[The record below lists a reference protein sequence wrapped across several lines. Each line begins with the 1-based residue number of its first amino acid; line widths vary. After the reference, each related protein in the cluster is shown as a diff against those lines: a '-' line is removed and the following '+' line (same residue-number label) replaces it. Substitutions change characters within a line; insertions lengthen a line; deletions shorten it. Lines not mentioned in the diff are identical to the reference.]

1 LRDGRGKIRI
11 FSRRDAEAQK
21 RYFNHCAEKKIF
33 SALRLRILRLKNPD
47 YSILS
52 ILTKIIFLFFLI
64 ASTSNSTK
72 EIIVSK
78 KITVG
83 ILGAT
88 SYTGME
94 LIRHLAYHE
103 YVSIGFISSRSNPN
117 EPLSQIFPELR
128 GIFDGTLLS
137 PEDAQKKSVD
147 CVFSCLPHA
156 VSADLLV
163 PFINKGTRVIDLS
176 ADFRIKD
183 PAVYEKWYK
192 HVHPNIGLLAKAV
205 YGLPEH
211 YRKQI
216 ATAAILA
223 NPGCYVTSVLL
234 PLLPVFKHSA
244 SKVEWVIADSKS
256 GVSGAGRA
264 LKQNV
269 HFVEAN
275 ENFSA
280 YAVGHVHRHTPEM
293 EQELSFAAGK
303 PVSLTFTP
311 HLVPINRGILSTIYI
326 KTSLSAGECHEIAAA
341 AYQNE
346 PFVRMRQPDDLP
358 SVHNV
363 AYTNFCDIVFT
374 AGTHG
379 HPVIAVSALDNL
391 AKGASG
397 QAVQNMNIMFGYPE
411 TTGLLR

>member
-1 LRDGRGKIRI
+1 V
-11 FSRRDAEAQK
+11 A
-21 RYFNHCAEKKIF
+21 
-33 SALRLRILRLKNPD
+33 
-47 YSILS
+47 
-52 ILTKIIFLFFLI
+52 
-64 ASTSNSTK
+64 
-72 EIIVSK
+72 K

-88 SYTGME
+88 SYTGIE

-103 YVSIGFISSRSNPN
+103 NVSIGFISSRSNPN
-117 EPLSQIFPELR
+117 APFSKIFPESAK
-128 GIFDGTLLS
+128 IYDGVLIS
-137 PEDAQKKSVD
+137 PEDAQEKNVD

-176 ADFRIKD
+176 ADFRIRD

-192 HVHPNIGLLAKAV
+192 HAHPNTALLAKAV

-223 NPGCYVTSVLL
+223 NPGCYVTSVIL
-234 PLLPVFKHSA
+234 PLIPLFREKA
-244 SKVEWVIADSKS
+244 AQIDWVIADSKS
-256 GVSGAGRA
+256 GVSGAGRTM
-264 LKQNV
+264 KQNL

-280 YAVGHVHRHTPEM
+280 YSVGHLHRHTPEM
-293 EQELSFAAGK
+293 EQELSVAAGK
-303 PVSLTFTP
+303 PVTLTFSP

-326 KTSLSAGECHEIAAA
+326 KTPLSAQDCQEIVAAS
-341 AYQNE
+341 YKNE
-346 PFVRMRQPDDLP
+346 PFVRVRQPDDLP
-358 SVHNV
+358 NVHNV
-363 AYTNFCDIVFT
+363 AFTNFCDIAFT
-374 AGTHG
+374 GGTNG
-379 HPVIAVSALDNL
+379 QPVIAVSTLDNL
-391 AKGASG
+391 VKGASG
-397 QAVQNMNIMFGYPE
+397 QALQNMNIMFGFPE

>member
-1 LRDGRGKIRI
+1 M
-11 FSRRDAEAQK
+11 
-21 RYFNHCAEKKIF
+21 
-33 SALRLRILRLKNPD
+33 P
-47 YSILS
+47 
-52 ILTKIIFLFFLI
+52 
-64 ASTSNSTK
+64 
-72 EIIVSK
+72 K

-88 SYTGME
+88 SYTGLE

-103 YVSIGFISSRSNPN
+103 QVSIGFISSRSNPN
-117 EPLSQIFPELR
+117 EPLSKIFPELQ
-128 GIFDGTLLS
+128 GIFDGMLIS
-137 PEDAQKKSVD
+137 PEEAQKKTVD

-156 VSADLLV
+156 VSADLLIS
-163 PFINKGTRVIDLS
+163 FIENGTRVIDLS

-192 HVHPNIGLLAKAV
+192 HVHPNPELLAKAV

-211 YRKQI
+211 NRKQI
-216 ATAAILA
+216 ETAAILA

-234 PLLPVFKHSA
+234 PLLPIFKQCA
-244 SKVEWVIADSKS
+244 SKIEWVIADSKS
-256 GVSGAGRA
+256 GVSGAGRT

-280 YAVGHVHRHTPEM
+280 YAVGHSHRHTPEM
-293 EQELSFAAGK
+293 EQELSFAAGR
-303 PVSLTFTP
+303 PISLTFTP

-326 KTSLSAGECHEIAAA
+326 KTSLSANECREITSA

-363 AYTNFCDIVFT
+363 AYTNFCDIAYS
-374 AGTHG
+374 AGTSG

-397 QAVQNMNIMFGYPE
+397 QAVQNMNIMFGFPE
-411 TTGLLR
+411 TSGLLR